1 MGNALIPLVDILF
14 SDPESPIGF
23 YLLTVTLKTKQ
34 NFLKSVFFKDRE
46 VFKVLKWELRKMM
59 LLSSS
64 FYLKEKPNFN
74 KSQMENMDSLVILIN
89 LSLNVYQLFPL
100 AHSHT

>member
-1 MGNALIPLVDILF
+1 M
-14 SDPESPIGF
+14 
-23 YLLTVTLKTKQ
+23 KTKQ